1 MKAFSSSSSTLWKP
15 NSTESLLAM
24 TFKSTAGMYSLWRL
38 NTSRIKRLILLRTTE
53 QPIFLLT
60 VTPSLGLSSSF
71 GCQTTKKP
79 LTTYLFLEFNKL
91 TKSARLRSLTDFGN
105 VPIIVAFLFSTSLFG
120 SNSY

>member
-15 NSTESLLAM
+15 ISTESLLAI

-53 QPIFLLT
+53 QPTFLLT
-60 VTPSLGLSSSF
+60 VTPNLGSVRSLSF
-71 GCQTTKKP
+71 QTTKKP
-79 LTTYLFLEFNKL
+79 LTTNLFCEFNKS
-91 TKSARLRSLTDFGN
+91 TKSARFRSLTDFGN
-105 VPIIVAFLFSTSLFG
+105 VPIIVAFLCLTSLFS

>member
-15 NSTESLLAM
+15 ISAESLLAM

-53 QPIFLLT
+53 QPTFLLT
-60 VTPSLGLSSSF
+60 VTPNLGLARSVY
-71 GCQTTKKP
+71 CQTTRKP
-79 LTTYLFLEFNKL
+79 LTTNLYFEFSKS
-91 TKSARLRSLTDFGN
+91 TKSARFRSLTDFGN
-105 VPIIVAFLFSTSLFG
+105 VPIIVAFLFSTSLFS